1 MKEKKEVY
9 HKMKDCSLCKKHISQ
24 DGCCDGLNFENC
36 NEFVEE
42 KDGRMKMCDLIIS
55 MEQLEQFVP
64 GQKFILQ
71 DQFEVEAGK
80 IRETN
85 ELDGTATV
93 MVFIREKVLDNLQQ
107 YVKRWNQFSV
117 IK

>member
-1 MKEKKEVY
+1 MREKKEVY
-9 HKMKDCSLCKKHISQ
+9 KMKDCSLCKKHISQ

-36 NEFVEE
+36 KEYVEE

-55 MEQLEQFVP
+55 LEQLEQFVP

-71 DQFEVEAGK
+71 DRFEVDPCK
-80 IRETN
+80 VRETN
-85 ELDGTATV
+85 KSQGTAIV
-93 MVFIREKVLDNLQQ
+93 MVLIREKVLDNLMQ
-107 YVKRWNQFSV
+107 YVKKRNQFSV

>member
-9 HKMKDCSLCKKHISQ
+9 KVKDCSLCKKHISQ

-36 NEFVEE
+36 NEYVEE

-55 MEQLEQFVP
+55 LEQLEQFVP

-71 DQFEVEAGK
+71 DRFEVEAGK
-80 IRETN
+80 IKETN

-93 MVFIREKVLDNLQQ
+93 MVFIREKVLANLQQ
-107 YVKRWNQFSV
+107 YVKKRNQFSV